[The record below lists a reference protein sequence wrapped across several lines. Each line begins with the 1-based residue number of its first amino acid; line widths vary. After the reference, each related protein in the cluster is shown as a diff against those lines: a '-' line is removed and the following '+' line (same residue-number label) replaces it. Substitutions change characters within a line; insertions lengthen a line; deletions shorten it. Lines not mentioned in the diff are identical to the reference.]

1 MPKALG
7 DPAAFF
13 RQIEHVQYRDESV
26 CVGVT
31 SCIVSMN
38 GDDYVEETCARYY
51 PTTQGAAIQTRN
63 GVNVT
68 LLALVTTQHVTKRV
82 LRLTSDALS
91 QPWTVTQFQ
100 LQSWKM
106 YDLVCASN
114 KYKLY
119 CISITHNG

>member
-1 MPKALG
+1 
-7 DPAAFF
+7 
-13 RQIEHVQYRDESV
+13 
-26 CVGVT
+26 
-31 SCIVSMN
+31 MN

-106 YDLVCASN
+106 YDQVCASN

-119 CISITHNG
+119 SISITHNG